1 MLNINKN
8 CGLLSEADKLQTAQK
23 LHPAPN
29 ETTLPAITPIQTRQS
44 ICIDVGVI
52 ETIIQHLNTDKAS
65 PFSGISAA
73 YIKCLKNSK
82 TIAQLITD
90 VANKLYNDSTAFL
103 LIPELFL
110 YRLVFI
116 PKSNGNPRPIAIG
129 ETILLIMNKALY
141 SGYLAQYK
149 FHSSQLAYSNDAI
162 AKCT

>member
-110 YRLVFI
+110 YRLVI
-116 PKSNGNPRPIAIG
+116 RSK
-129 ETILLIMNKALY
+129 
-141 SGYLAQYK
+141 
-149 FHSSQLAYSNDAI
+149 
-162 AKCT
+162 